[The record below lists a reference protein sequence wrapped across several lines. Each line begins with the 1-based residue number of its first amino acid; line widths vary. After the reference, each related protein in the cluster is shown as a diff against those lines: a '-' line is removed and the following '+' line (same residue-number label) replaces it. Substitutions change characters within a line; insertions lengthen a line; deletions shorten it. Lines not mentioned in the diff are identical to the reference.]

1 MATAKATSRRAAR
14 ETALR
19 AIYSSIIGGDEP
31 SKMIDEFANDLSL
44 DAASRGFAKALADA
58 AWEQRKELEAL
69 TEPYLKD
76 GWTLKRV
83 AVVDRAI
90 LVVAVAELES
100 FPDIS
105 PSVTISEAV
114 RIARK
119 YGSVEGSRFVNGV
132 LGSMLPNLK
141 KANWSPTGDS
151 DPVFEK
157 EEDQPEPREEV
168 IEEGTPEHDEVLKA
182 STWVIKSE
190 G

>member
-1 MATAKATSRRAAR
+1 MATAKPTSRRAAR
-14 ETALR
+14 EAALR

-31 SKMIDEFANDLSL
+31 SKMIDDYAADLSL
-44 DAASRGFAKALADA
+44 DAASKGFAKALADA
-58 AWEQRKELEAL
+58 AWDQRKDLER
-69 TEPYLKD
+69 TVEPYLKE
-76 GWTLKRV
+76 GWTLKRI
-83 AVVDRAI
+83 AVVDRAV
-90 LVVAVAELES
+90 LALAAAELES

-132 LGSMLPNLK
+132 LGSLLPNTD

-157 EEDQPEPREEV
+157 EESQPEPREEM